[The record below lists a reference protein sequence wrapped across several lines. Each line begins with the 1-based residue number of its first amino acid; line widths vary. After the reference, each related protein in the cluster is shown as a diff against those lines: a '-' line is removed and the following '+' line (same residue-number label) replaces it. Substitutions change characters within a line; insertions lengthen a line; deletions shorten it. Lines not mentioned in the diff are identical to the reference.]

1 MEINIDFLK
10 RFLNN
15 IGSLFGENCEIVLH
29 DFTGNY
35 EKMIIH
41 IVNGQLSNRKI
52 GGCPSSFFF
61 EHLVEGEIVME
72 DKPVYFNAIQKG
84 RILKSSTTFLKDKND
99 KIVGSVYINFDV
111 TSFFTIQSVLSDFLN
126 EARENVTQERGF
138 LSEMYRNCWNIIWY
152 SVKKKLASR
161 Q

>member
-41 IVNGQLSNRKI
+41 IVNGQ
-52 GGCPSSFFF
+52 
-61 EHLVEGEIVME
+61 M
-72 DKPVYFNAIQKG
+72 
-84 RILKSSTTFLKDKND
+84 
-99 KIVGSVYINFDV
+99 
-111 TSFFTIQSVLSDFLN
+111 
-126 EARENVTQERGF
+126 
-138 LSEMYRNCWNIIWY
+138 
-152 SVKKKLASR
+152 
-161 Q
+161 